1 MAALGLHTVVEAIVG
16 AVYKVSPGNEL
27 HTEPSGEDVVIAYRE
42 STAHHHALMLMVVQ
56 VSYADLFYIIT
67 ANDGIDSE
75 EQSRESAVRP
85 ESVFWLET
93 PVFPFVVTI

>member
-56 VSYADLFYIIT
+56 VSYADLFYII
-67 ANDGIDSE
+67 
-75 EQSRESAVRP
+75 RF
-85 ESVFWLET
+85 SVNLGENSS
-93 PVFPFVVTI
+93 PILCHYRVLLP